1 MHCTATIELSNYF
14 LLLIFLLFSHSI
26 HLLFLHQ
33 LFLFL
38 EKFIGKNFSYQ
49 MKQEID
55 ISEYTQ
61 LLDKIKHRVQLAQ
74 KRAIYSASAEMLRMY
89 WDIGEMLFHKQ
100 KEAGWGTKFLERI
113 SIDLKNEF
121 PTIKGFSVRNCQFMI
136 QFYKEYNQEL
146 TFTKPNVSQTDA
158 SITKPAV
165 SQLQTQ
171 KYQMPITSISW
182 AHNVVIMQRI
192 KDIDAR
198 YWYMIQTI
206 KNAWSRDFLVE
217 AIKLDYYGKKGAM
230 SNNFDNTLPS
240 IQSKQ
245 VKEMLKDPYVFDML
259 TFTDEYNERDV
270 ELGLIKH
277 IEKFLLEL
285 GNGFAFMGRQY
296 HISVSDSDYYIDLLF
311 YHVFTHRYVVVELKR
326 GEFKPEYIGKLN
338 FYCSAIDDI
347 LCRDGDN
354 QTIGLLL
361 CQNKDKVKAEYA
373 LRDINKPIGISEYE
387 LGQAMPKQIN
397 SSLPTI
403 EDIENNLNNKQLY
416 ITNS

>member
-1 MHCTATIELSNYF
+1 
-14 LLLIFLLFSHSI
+14 
-26 HLLFLHQ
+26 
-33 LFLFL
+33 
-38 EKFIGKNFSYQ
+38 

-113 SIDLKNEF
+113 STDLKNEF

-146 TFTKPNVSQTDA
+146 TFTKPTVSQTDV
-158 SITKPAV
+158 SITKPSV

-171 KYQMPITSISW
+171 KYQLPITSISW
-182 AHNVVIMQRI
+182 AHNVVIMQRV

-198 YWYMIQTI
+198 YWYMIQSI

-217 AIKLDYYGKKGAM
+217 AIKLDYYSKKGAM

-245 VKEMLKDPYVFDML
+245 VKEMLKDPYIFDML

-387 LGQAMPKQIN
+387 LGQALPKQIN